1 MTGPLRYPPA
11 TCWSLSMAV
20 ERIDEFGEAFA
31 EWALKQMVEIAVEI
45 VIDLLL

>member
-1 MTGPLRYPPA
+1 MTGALIYPLA
-11 TCWSLSMAV
+11 TRWSLSAAV

-31 EWALKQMVEIAVEI
+31 EWALKQMVGIAVEI

>member
-1 MTGPLRYPPA
+1 MTGPLRYPLA
-11 TCWSLSMAV
+11 TRWSLSRAA
-20 ERIDEFGEAFA
+20 ERFDEFGEAFP